1 MNKSPSG
8 IILLIIIIVILIVLL
23 GLRMAGIFTF
33 DVVADLNDSSSNS
46 FVNDIGKDYFDEIRK
61 DNAVVENLNKLLSK

>member
-1 MNKSPSG
+1 MRSPSG
-8 IILLIIIIVILIVLL
+8 VIVLLIIVIILVVLL

-33 DVVADLNDSSSNS
+33 DVVEDLNNSSNS
-46 FVNDIGKDYFDEIRK
+46 FMNDIGKDYFDEIRK

>member
-1 MNKSPSG
+1 MKSPSG
-8 IILLIIIIVILIVLL
+8 VIVLIIIIVILIVLL

-33 DVVADLNDSSSNS
+33 DIVEDLNSSSNS